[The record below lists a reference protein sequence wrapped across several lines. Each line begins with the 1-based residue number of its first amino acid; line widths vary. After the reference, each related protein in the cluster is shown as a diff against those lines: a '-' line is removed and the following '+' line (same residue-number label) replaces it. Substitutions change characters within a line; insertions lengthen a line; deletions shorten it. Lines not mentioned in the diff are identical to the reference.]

1 MATRSAA
8 WRTACDR
15 RPGATDNF
23 DSFRPIFE
31 AGGMPRPPAPSHTP
45 SFRKLVPRM
54 NPRHVLA
61 QLHWSTHKLV
71 YGIRAYA
78 READW
83 TLSFMRNEQD
93 YPRGSPK
100 VDGLLVFSGHT
111 SIDFRALYPNA
122 KIVDLRGLNQID
134 ADAAIRIDHERVSRL
149 AADYLLNLGHKRFL
163 TFACKP
169 VKPITTRIQAFTRH
183 IEGHGLPVEQIFLGY
198 WLEQIV
204 INPSDLRAKIKRVLR
219 KTGFPLAVFCPDDDY
234 AEAFIQVAHDLGCRI
249 PEDVA
254 VLGVNNSR
262 EICEQCRVPISSV
275 DVNFSRLGYEG
286 ARLLDRLMGGE
297 SAPGHIELVPPL
309 TIEKRRSTE
318 GDTGADSTVTTIRQ
332 YIREHFAERISLD
345 TILHDLRLS
354 RSTAFARFTRMIG
367 HPIGKEI
374 SLVRME
380 HARHLLSSTDYKIDA
395 VARMCGYTD
404 TSAFGRLF
412 KQLHQQS
419 PAAFRRKLTED
430 GA

>member
-1 MATRSAA
+1 MPTR
-8 WRTACDR
+8 
-15 RPGATDNF
+15 PV
-23 DSFRPIFE
+23 E
-31 AGGMPRPPAPSHTP
+31 TP
-45 SFRKLVPRM
+45 VFRKLVPRM

-61 QLHWSTHKLV
+61 HLHWSTHKLV

-93 YPRGSPK
+93 YPRGSSQ
-100 VDGLLVFSGHT
+100 VDGVLVFPGHT
-111 SIDFRALYPNA
+111 PVDYRALYPNA
-122 KIVDLRGLNQID
+122 KIVDLRGQSQIE
-134 ADAAIRIDHERVSRL
+134 ADASIRIDHERVSRL
-149 AADYLLNLGHKRFL
+149 AADYLLSLGHKRFL

-169 VKPITTRIQAFTRH
+169 VKPITTRIQAFKHH
-183 IEGHGLPVEQIFLGY
+183 IEERGLSTEDIMLGY
-198 WLEQIV
+198 WLERIV
-204 INPSDLRAKIKRVLR
+204 LDPSDLRSKIKKTLR
-219 KTGFPLAVFCPDDDY
+219 KTGLPVAVFCPDDEY
-234 AEAFIQVAHDLGCRI
+234 ADAFIQVALDLGCRV

-275 DVNFSRLGYEG
+275 DVNFSRLGYDG
-286 ARLLDRLMGGE
+286 ARLLDGLMRGE
-297 SAPGHIELVPPL
+297 TPPASVELVPPL

-318 GDTGADSTVTTIRQ
+318 GESESDTIATTIRQ

-354 RSTAFARFTRMIG
+354 RSTVFARFTRTIG
-367 HPIGKEI
+367 HSIGKEI
-374 SLVRME
+374 TLVRMD
-380 HARHLLSSTDYKIDA
+380 HARHLLATTDYKIDA

-412 KQLHQQS
+412 KQFHQQS
-419 PAAFRRKLTED
+419 PAAYRKKPPD
-430 GA
+430 NGS